1 MPRPRSGSFDQYEEV
16 LTVRYPR
23 DTKRNPISIGRR
35 LGAKYGHIK
44 GRYSRFA
51 GAEEELHELRS
62 VVYLLASGEPGDGGK
77 ARGEELVDRGL
88 QPRDSRRQRE
98 YEGSRYAKN
107 QETQLT
113 RR

>member
-51 GAEEELHELRS
+51 GAEEELHERGGA
-62 VVYLLASGEPGDGGK
+62 VHVWACGELGE
-77 ARGEELVDRGL
+77 RGEAGGEEVVDRGF
-88 QPRDSRRQRE
+88 
-98 YEGSRYAKN
+98 
-107 QETQLT
+107 
-113 RR
+113 